1 MLSFSLQNAAPTLA
15 DSAPRARPRNRRREA
30 VSQSAVAAVMTEPLR
45 PALAVSVLVHV
56 AVLGVAMLLTV
67 RQVQPA
73 AVAHGGA
80 SVHGETFDVD
90 EVLQARK
97 QEPAAEP
104 APRAEPAPAGDS
116 VPVVKPV
123 VRKPRKETSAKPD
136 KPEPAGEGPSAAA
149 ATASP
154 PGSSGGEPAA
164 SPSAGTA
171 GADPG
176 VANLAK
182 AFAKAVTAATHK
194 DPTWDELPLGSAGSV
209 RVAVHVDAEGRI
221 ERSLVAER
229 DEAPA
234 HLVKLVDRTLLLLRA
249 GRFALSKGEAKAGSE
264 TLRIEVTLSSV
275 EAQEDYEDPRHTVA
289 MGFEPPRPGQPGR
302 AYFVH
307 AAGRRFDA
315 KISIE

>member
-1 MLSFSLQNAAPTLA
+1 
-15 DSAPRARPRNRRREA
+15 
-30 VSQSAVAAVMTEPLR
+30 MTEPLR
-45 PALAVSVLVHV
+45 PALAVSVLAHV

-67 RQVQPA
+67 RQARPI
-73 AVAHGGA
+73 AVDDGGA
-80 SVHGETFDVD
+80 SVSGETFDVD

-97 QEPAAEP
+97 QEPAAAP
-104 APRAEPAPAGDS
+104 APRAEPAPAPAGES
-116 VPVVKPV
+116 APVARPV
-123 VRKPRKETSAKPD
+123 VRKPRKEASARAD
-136 KPEPAGEGPSAAA
+136 KPEPAGEGQAAA
-149 ATASP
+149 AAP
-154 PGSSGGEPAA
+154 A
-164 SPSAGTA
+164 SPSGESAGEPPASPNAGTA
-171 GADPG
+171 GESPA
-176 VANLAK
+176 VASLAK

-209 RVAVHVDAEGRI
+209 RVAVHVDADGRI

-229 DEAPA
+229 DEVPA

>member
-1 MLSFSLQNAAPTLA
+1 
-15 DSAPRARPRNRRREA
+15 
-30 VSQSAVAAVMTEPLR
+30 MTEPLR
-45 PALAVSVLVHV
+45 PALAVSVLAHV

-67 RQVQPA
+67 RQVRPV
-73 AVAHGGA
+73 AVDDGGA
-80 SVHGETFDVD
+80 SVSGETFDVD

-104 APRAEPAPAGDS
+104 APRAAPAPAPAGES
-116 VPVVKPV
+116 APVAKPV
-123 VRKPRKETSAKPD
+123 ARRPRKEAGARAD
-136 KPEPAGEGPSAAA
+136 KPEPAGEGQAAA
-149 ATASP
+149 AAAASGESAGEPPASP
-154 PGSSGGEPAA
+154 N
-164 SPSAGTA
+164 AGTA
-171 GADPG
+171 GDSPA

-209 RVAVHVDAEGRI
+209 RVAVHVDADGRI

-229 DEAPA
+229 DDVPV

-315 KISIE
+315 RISIE